1 NDGRYPIRSQDMAEN
16 NTKSTDRLD
25 TIESRL
31 RRLEEMIDRKE
42 MRESAVE
49 PWVFLVHRQHPWRK
63 QLYVK
68 GRNMT
73 ARQLVGSMKANQ
85 LDEQAAAADNRVPV
99 EAIREALA
107 YVESNRELLET
118 EAEIERLMLKRGST
132 AVLRFRES
140 STRSTIGSTESPKGG
155 VSYF

>member
-1 NDGRYPIRSQDMAEN
+1 MADN
-16 NTKSTDRLD
+16 NTHTPDRLD

-31 RRLEEMIDRKE
+31 RRLEERIDWRE
-42 MRESAVE
+42 MREVAVE
-49 PWVFLVHRQHPWRK
+49 PWQYLVRRQHPWRK

-85 LDEQAAAADNRVPV
+85 LDEEAAAADSRLPV
-99 EAIREALA
+99 EAVREALV

-118 EAEIERLMLKRGST
+118 EAEIERLMLKRGG
-132 AVLRFRES
+132 AAR
-140 STRSTIGSTESPKGG
+140 GPQP
-155 VSYF
+155 VS

>member
-1 NDGRYPIRSQDMAEN
+1 VVAEN
-16 NTKSTDRLD
+16 NTHISDRLD

-31 RRLEEMIDRKE
+31 RRLEKRIDQRE
-42 MRESAVE
+42 MREGAVE
-49 PWVFLVHRQHPWRK
+49 PWQYLVRRQHAWRK

-85 LDEQAAAADNRVPV
+85 FDEKAAAADCQLPV
-99 EAIREALA
+99 EAVREALT

-118 EAEIERLMLKRGST
+118 EAEIERLMLKRGGI
-132 AVLRFRES
+132 AR
-140 STRSTIGSTESPKGG
+140 GPQP
-155 VSYF
+155 VS

>member
-1 NDGRYPIRSQDMAEN
+1 MFVEIRYPRRSQDMAEN
-16 NTKSTDRLD
+16 NTHTPDRLD

-31 RRLEEMIDRKE
+31 RRLEERIDRRE
-42 MRESAVE
+42 MREAAVE
-49 PWVFLVHRQHPWRK
+49 PWQYLVRRQHPWRK

-99 EAIREALA
+99 EAVREALV
-107 YVESNRELLET
+107 YVERNRELLET
-118 EAEIERLMLKRGST
+118 EAEIERLMLR
-132 AVLRFRES
+132 R
-140 STRSTIGSTESPKGG
+140 GG
-155 VSYF
+155 VARGPQAVS